1 MNAQPQHS
9 EQPKSQHFCLS
20 NADKGVIS
28 ETKIHRDHFQKQIN
42 FVKQFQK
49 EITSACPHLD
59 QAHTFPKT
67 HLAGDCGVVN
77 ELKEMEA
84 VSMLWDKINS
94 TEISFIVTEAAGNH
108 HRMEKKGDSFVQGVQ
123 SGKEDF
129 ICAMNGS
136 WIIMED
142 TQRPKFYP
150 ISILQD

>member
-1 MNAQPQHS
+1 MFCSWASKRPFYSISQGREANQRYSECMNAQPQHS

-20 NADKGVIS
+20 NADKGVS

-49 EITSACPHLD
+49 EITSVCPHLD

-84 VSMLWDKINS
+84 LSL
-94 TEISFIVTEAAGNH
+94 
-108 HRMEKKGDSFVQGVQ
+108 
-123 SGKEDF
+123 
-129 ICAMNGS
+129 
-136 WIIMED
+136 
-142 TQRPKFYP
+142 
-150 ISILQD
+150 L